1 MPFYTIFQTLV
12 SDICPWTVS
21 FTHLK
26 STENTMK
33 VTLSTPNIAKGVEI
47 TKWKELTLFLPSEL
61 KRLSAKEF
69 SPFTLQFLGNRVDY
83 GEVPHIIFHPNIFK
97 STLGG
102 MLKIIENLPVCPG
115 INDPALVDTAER
127 KNKSKSYFVD
137 STGTV
142 VDGQV
147 VKCIRSTGCAYKL
160 SVHSKTRCSQCQDV
174 LRACLR
180 WWKTP
185 SSGTLESK
193 TAHDSHTKLSVL
205 SRAELIARAKNLH
218 KMVAQGERE
227 AQKYYSLYQKEK
239 QRNIKAP
246 LNYNPTSCD
255 LAKLMDIAIENQWL
269 AENSVLYALLTDTL
283 TSLKNRKRNLQSM
296 QSSLKIN
303 KNHTQNE

>member
-1 MPFYTIFQTLV
+1 
-12 SDICPWTVS
+12 
-21 FTHLK
+21 
-26 STENTMK
+26 MK

-127 KNKSKSYFVD
+127 KNKSQSYFVD

-142 VDGQV
+142 VDGRV
-147 VKCIRSTGCAYKL
+147 VKCIRSTGCVYKL
-160 SVHSKTRCSQCQDV
+160 SVHSNTRCSQCQDV

-193 TAHDSHTKLSVL
+193 AAHDSHTKLSAL
-205 SRAELIARAKNLH
+205 SCAELIARTKKLH
-218 KMVAQGERE
+218 KMVAQGQRE
-227 AQKYYSLYQKEK
+227 AQK
-239 QRNIKAP
+239 NI
-246 LNYNPTSCD
+246 T
-255 LAKLMDIAIENQWL
+255 
-269 AENSVLYALLTDTL
+269 V
-283 TSLKNRKRNLQSM
+283 
-296 QSSLKIN
+296 
-303 KNHTQNE
+303 